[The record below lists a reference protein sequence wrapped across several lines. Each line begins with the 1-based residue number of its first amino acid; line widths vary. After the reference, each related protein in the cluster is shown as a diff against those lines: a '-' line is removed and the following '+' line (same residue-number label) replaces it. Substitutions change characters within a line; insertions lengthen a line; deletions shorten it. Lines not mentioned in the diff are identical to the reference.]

1 MIRLLILAV
10 SLAATWLIWSGLYKP
25 VVLGLGVLSVILTLW
40 LAVRMNLLRREV
52 FALDLAPRMVLFW
65 LGLLVD
71 IVKSNLVVA
80 RIILTPKMPISP
92 RMVELEPGLEGLVGQ
107 ATLANSI
114 TLTPSTVT
122 LDNHEG
128 RFVVHCLTEASA
140 RDTEANDLGVRVKK
154 ALGDR

>member
-80 RIILTPKMPISP
+80 RIILTPEMPISP
-92 RMVELEPGLEGLVGQ
+92 RMVELERLLGVHHPNLRLGE
-107 ATLANSI
+107 TLFPEFDRYDFSD
-114 TLTPSTVT
+114 LQ
-122 LDNHEG
+122 HEG
-128 RFVVHCLTEASA
+128 YQKLICEIEADRLARFC
-140 RDTEANDLGVRVKK
+140 
-154 ALGDR
+154 DRILSIG

>member
-65 LGLLVD
+65 RGLLVD